1 MVPFL
6 LLFPW
11 SLLLFALLKKRAAS
25 QRERAALPYSPHLL
39 SVSEREPSRS
49 TAADY
54 LSHLNEATLA
64 ARTLDTVKPL
74 AQSGDVQSL
83 MQAPPEVAQALAA
96 LESPMSVLFVQ
107 KDLNVLGASP
117 PIAESGSMDR
127 ATLEGIK
134 GLQARFGQP
143 SSGRLDASARVAI
156 RYAVG
161 CIHAQDRMSFS
172 Q

>member
-11 SLLLFALLKKRAAS
+11 SLLLLALLKRRAAS

-39 SVSEREPSRS
+39 APSVREPSRS

-74 AQSGDVQSL
+74 AQNGDVAGL
-83 MQAPPEVAQALAA
+83 MQASPEVAQALAV
-96 LESPMSVLFVQ
+96 LEAPLSVLFVQ
-107 KDLNVLGASP
+107 KDLNVLGATP
-117 PIAESGSMDR
+117 PLPESGAMDQV
-127 ATLEGIK
+127 TLEGIK

>member
-11 SLLLFALLKKRAAS
+11 SLLLLAVLKRRAAY
-25 QRERAALPYSPHLL
+25 QRERAALPYSPRMLPPAQ
-39 SVSEREPSRS
+39 REPSRS

-64 ARTLDTVKPL
+64 ARTLDLVKPQ
-74 AQSGDVQSL
+74 AQSGDVEGL
-83 MQAPPEVAQALAA
+83 MRAPAEVAQALAA
-96 LESPMSVLFVQ
+96 LESPLSVLFAQ

-117 PIAESGSMDR
+117 PLSESGRMDH
-127 ATLEGIK
+127 ATEEGIR
-134 GLQARFGQP
+134 GLQARFGQA

-161 CIHAQDRMSFS
+161 CIHAQDRMAFS